1 MLYRV
6 SLTGK
11 HDRFSV
17 PQLGYLGYHRLTL
30 SWIERLARESKH
42 VIRVRV
48 VHCSPGRAP
57 ALPVS
62 SPNQTSVAYADT
74 RGATTLFNWTEVGL
88 KAVFSM
94 RWLCCPRIRIGR
106 HRNQSCG
113 KEDGRRRSRNWFGR
127 ASNSP
132 ASLEAMAHSGSA
144 RYWLNSVI
152 PPSHWVPLS
161 LQIVTTFGT
170 SQGPKQPL
178 IVS

>member
-113 KEDGRRRSRNWFGR
+113 KEDAGGVR
-127 ASNSP
+127 
-132 ASLEAMAHSGSA
+132 ETGSEE
-144 RYWLNSVI
+144 LVI
-152 PPSHWVPLS
+152 PLHLLKQWPTQVVH
-161 LQIVTTFGT
+161 GT
-170 SQGPKQPL
+170 G
-178 IVS
+178 